1 MELEAI
7 KSACAQVLNVDPNE
21 ITEETSFTTD
31 LCADSLDV
39 YQIITCIEED
49 LGIELKE
56 DSDSTEE
63 FDSVDAAIDTI
74 ITVAD
79 AIEYLKSRQ

>member
-39 YQIITCIEED
+39 YQIITCIEDD